1 MNFDKKSYIW
11 DKKGFFKIRRV
22 LPNVFTIFDQFEKKN
37 FFGRSKVARS
47 LASMYKV
54 LKWGIFNIQKGKYGR
69 ERGVAGKKIFSESG

>member
-22 LPNVFTIFDQFEKKN
+22 LPNFFTIFGHFQKKK
-37 FFGRSKVARS
+37 FFGRSKVAWS

-69 ERGVAGKKIFSESG
+69 ERGVVGKKIFSESG